1 MLVATATRGSLRR
14 RPHSSRK
21 RQVRRRFCRSSAGVI
36 PSCTTE
42 GSFDSSNALG
52 TLACGTG
59 GAPPGGGG
67 GLAGGAPDG
76 GRGRP
81 PGGAPGGEGRAGCGW
96 DIMVRGRWYTEDRP
110 SVRSAD
116 THVLCW
122 LGRHKKMSKIRMR
135 NGHVA

>member
-21 RQVRRRFCRSSAGVI
+21 RHVRRRFCRSSAGVI

-52 TLACGTG
+52 TLWGNIG

-67 GLAGGAPDG
+67 GLFGGGGAPGG

-81 PGGAPGGEGRAGCGW
+81 PGGAPGGGGRAGCGW
-96 DIMVRGRWYTEDRP
+96 DMAVKVSVRQGQAEPIRTCRGRQAAAAQNMNNATR
-110 SVRSAD
+110 
-116 THVLCW
+116 
-122 LGRHKKMSKIRMR
+122 
-135 NGHVA
+135 